1 MHKENDSIINVFLL
15 GNGFDLGHN
24 FPTAYIDFL
33 KTTKFLV
40 DYYDES
46 WDKVGS
52 VFGHPELQKLDTNIK
67 RSYQRHSMVYD
78 HTDLDKDRI
87 SSLINEAKK
96 NIWFRFLLQ
105 SYNCDIGWID
115 FEKEIAFVVEAF
127 GEFFDKASI
136 KFDKNKYTSKAKN
149 RFIIFQFG
157 DFFRKAE
164 KTPNNPCLEP
174 YRVKEEYTIEDPFG
188 SNHYEI
194 NKKKIIDV
202 LYSSLISL
210 ADMLRHYLYCFV
222 DEPSKTMKVVKQLP
236 KENIYSD
243 ADYVITFNYTNTFEL
258 LYNPEDI
265 IDHIHGSVCD
275 KIVLGINPSEQ
286 DELESLDVSFIQF
299 KKYYQ
304 RVFLKT
310 DIPYLENIRSL
321 PVLKKIKKMDKVVL
335 HVIGHSL
342 DNTDEDIIK
351 EVFSSVDNINIY
363 YHDESANGVY
373 IKNLVAMFGKS
384 GFDSLRMSKNIQ
396 FLPCEEIVWNKQN

>member
-1 MHKENDSIINVFLL
+1 MRKENDSTMNVFLL

-67 RSYQRHSMVYD
+67 RSYQRHSMIYD

-87 SSLINEAKK
+87 SSLVNEAKK

-105 SYNCDIGWID
+105 SFNCDIGWID
-115 FEKEIAFVVEAF
+115 FEKEIASVVEAF

-136 KFDKNKYTSKAKN
+136 KFNKNNYTSNAKN

-157 DFFRKAE
+157 DFFRKADP
-164 KTPNNPCLEP
+164 TPINSGLQP
-174 YRVKEEYTIEDPFG
+174 YLVKQEYTIEEPFG

-194 NKKKIIDV
+194 NKKKIIDI
-202 LYSSLISL
+202 LYSSLNSL
-210 ADMLRHYLYCFV
+210 ADMLRNYLCCFV
-222 DEPSKTMKVVKQLP
+222 DEPSKTMKIVGHLP
-236 KENIYSD
+236 IANIYSN

-258 LYNPEDI
+258 LYSPADI
-265 IDHIHGSVCD
+265 VDHIHGNIHD
-275 KIVLGINPSEQ
+275 KIVLGINPNEN
-286 DELESLDVSFIQF
+286 DELENLDVSFIQF

-310 DIPYLENIRSL
+310 DISYLENIQSIPL
-321 PVLKKIKKMDKVVL
+321 LKKMDNVVL

-342 DNTDEDIIK
+342 DITDEDIIK
-351 EVFSSVDNINIY
+351 DVFGRVGNINIY

-384 GFDSLRMSKNIQ
+384 GFDSLRISKNIQ
-396 FLPCEEIVWNKQN
+396 FLPCEKIDWNKQN